1 MHFSSLGLL
10 GLHFANPQSAHQQL
24 SWWPHGTAKCMD
36 EGRPTNLTQNWS
48 TQLRS
53 LNSSIRELTTQ
64 QKRLLISIW
73 KWGQLDHNLPFSC
86 ITSLPKK
93 YPSLDKQGIAYVK
106 GSVES
111 ISYHDSLI
119 QHLLQFERKLGT
131 SVKIK
136 DVNTFMP
143 VKPSDENKWRA
154 WESIKISFFG
164 DICENHI
171 SAWIHILINYE
182 LRK

>member
-1 MHFSSLGLL
+1 
-10 GLHFANPQSAHQQL
+10 
-24 SWWPHGTAKCMD
+24 MD
-36 EGRPTNLTQNWS
+36 EGRPMNLTQNWS
-48 TQLRS
+48 AQLRS

-73 KWGQLDHNLPFSC
+73 KWGRLDHNLPFSC
-86 ITSLPKK
+86 ITSLSKK

-164 DICENHI
+164 DTCENHI
-171 SAWIHILINYE
+171 SAWIHISINYE
-182 LRK
+182 LKK

>member
-1 MHFSSLGLL
+1 M
-10 GLHFANPQSAHQQL
+10 
-24 SWWPHGTAKCMD
+24 
-36 EGRPTNLTQNWS
+36 
-48 TQLRS
+48 
-53 LNSSIRELTTQ
+53 
-64 QKRLLISIW
+64 
-73 KWGQLDHNLPFSC
+73 
-86 ITSLPKK
+86 
-93 YPSLDKQGIAYVK
+93 K

-143 VKPSDENKWRA
+143 VKPSDENKRRA

-164 DICENHI
+164 DTCENHI

>member
-1 MHFSSLGLL
+1 MK
-10 GLHFANPQSAHQQL
+10 
-24 SWWPHGTAKCMD
+24 GT
-36 EGRPTNLTQNWS
+36 
-48 TQLRS
+48 
-53 LNSSIRELTTQ
+53 
-64 QKRLLISIW
+64 
-73 KWGQLDHNLPFSC
+73 
-86 ITSLPKK
+86 
-93 YPSLDKQGIAYVK
+93 VK
-106 GSVES
+106 S

-143 VKPSDENKWRA
+143 VKSSDENKQRA

-164 DICENHI
+164 HTCENHT